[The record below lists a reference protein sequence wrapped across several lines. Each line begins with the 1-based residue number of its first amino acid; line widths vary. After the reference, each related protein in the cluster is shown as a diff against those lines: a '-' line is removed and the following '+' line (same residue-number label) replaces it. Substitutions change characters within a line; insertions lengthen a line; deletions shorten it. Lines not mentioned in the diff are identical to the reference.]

1 MSDLFSKVG
10 IDLGVVVLLLIVLI
24 IVMMIMT
31 VSMSL
36 RLSRLNQ
43 KYRSFMKGKDAQ
55 SLEKLFHQRFKE
67 IDKLNKQNELT
78 KKNLADLKKIQGMTL
93 NKYGIVKYDA
103 FDDVGGK
110 MSFALAMLDKE
121 NTGFILNAINSR
133 DNCFLYLKE
142 IVKGVSYIM
151 LFFCGPLLHQI
162 DRIHRNCLAQRV
174 DFLGAQHERTLEKMH
189 ILLYDGTGTRQTR
202 INAGKTAVVPG
213 WKEQKE
219 SRQNEG
225 IRSTR
230 RKLC

>member
-103 FDDVGGK
+103 F
-110 MSFALAMLDKE
+110 
-121 NTGFILNAINSR
+121 LNAIHSR

-142 IVKGVSYIM
+142 IVKGESYIM
-151 LFFCGPLLHQI
+151 LSAEEI
-162 DRIHRNCLAQRV
+162 DAL
-174 DFLGAQHERTLEKMH
+174 
-189 ILLYDGTGTRQTR
+189 RQAITMNS
-202 INAGKTAVVPG
+202 ID
-213 WKEQKE
+213 
-219 SRQNEG
+219 
-225 IRSTR
+225 
-230 RKLC
+230 LM

>member
-1 MSDLFSKVG
+1 
-10 IDLGVVVLLLIVLI
+10 
-24 IVMMIMT
+24 
-31 VSMSL
+31 
-36 RLSRLNQ
+36 
-43 KYRSFMKGKDAQ
+43 MKGKDAQ

-121 NTGFILNAINSR
+121 NTGFILNAIHSR

-142 IVKGVSYIM
+142 IVKGESYIM
-151 LFFCGPLLHQI
+151 LSAEEI
-162 DRIHRNCLAQRV
+162 DALRQAITMNSIDL
-174 DFLGAQHERTLEKMH
+174 MH
-189 ILLYDGTGTRQTR
+189 IMLYDGTGTPQTR

>member
-78 KKNLADLKKIQGMTL
+78 KKNLADLKVLYHAERRG
-93 NKYGIVKYDA
+93 NRRAAPGNYDE
-103 FDDVGGK
+103 FDRSDVGQK
-110 MSFALAMLDKE
+110 FTRAFVEADFMLA
-121 NTGFILNAINSR
+121 
-133 DNCFLYLKE
+133 
-142 IVKGVSYIM
+142 
-151 LFFCGPLLHQI
+151 
-162 DRIHRNCLAQRV
+162 
-174 DFLGAQHERTLEKMH
+174 
-189 ILLYDGTGTRQTR
+189 
-202 INAGKTAVVPG
+202 
-213 WKEQKE
+213 
-219 SRQNEG
+219 
-225 IRSTR
+225 
-230 RKLC
+230 

>member
-110 MSFALAMLDKE
+110 MSFALAMLD
-121 NTGFILNAINSR
+121 NSR

-142 IVKGVSYIM
+142 IVKGESYIM
-151 LFFCGPLLHQI
+151 LSAEEI
-162 DRIHRNCLAQRV
+162 DAL
-174 DFLGAQHERTLEKMH
+174 
-189 ILLYDGTGTRQTR
+189 RQAITMNS
-202 INAGKTAVVPG
+202 ID
-213 WKEQKE
+213 
-219 SRQNEG
+219 
-225 IRSTR
+225 
-230 RKLC
+230 LM